1 MNERHLRSL
10 HLFPIIACLMLAGC
24 FGDNK
29 NIGGTD
35 GSNPPPGS
43 VQPPP
48 PAPPPDINS
57 PPIISGT
64 PPTSITV
71 GQSWSFQP
79 TISDPDG
86 DSLTVSAS
94 NLPSWLS
101 LNSSTGLT
109 QGTPGEGDVRT
120 WSGISLTVSDGQAT
134 ASLAPFSLNVVAQ
147 GAVTGSATLSWS
159 PPTERADGSPIGEL
173 EGYEVLYGQRSRDY
187 DIVVEIHNPGI
198 TRYVIESLGPG
209 TWYFAVKAVTADG
222 LESAPSQEV
231 SKTIG

>member
-1 MNERHLRSL
+1 
-10 HLFPIIACLMLAGC
+10 MLAGC
-24 FGDNK
+24 FGDNE
-29 NIGGTD
+29 NIGG
-35 GSNPPPGS
+35 S
-43 VQPPP
+43 
-48 PAPPPDINS
+48 PASNS
-57 PPIISGT
+57 PPTISGT

-101 LNSSTGLT
+101 LDAGTGLT

-134 ASLAPFSLNVVAQ
+134 ASLSPFSVNVVAQ

>member
-1 MNERHLRSL
+1 MNERHVRSL

-35 GSNPPPGS
+35 GSNPPPGGS
-43 VQPPP
+43 QPPP
-48 PAPPPDINS
+48 ASNS
-57 PPIISGT
+57 PPTISGT

-101 LNSSTGLT
+101 LNSSTGRV

-134 ASLAPFSLNVVAQ
+134 ASLSPFSVNVIAQ
-147 GAVTGSATLSWS
+147 GAATGSATLSWM
-159 PPTERADGSPIGEL
+159 PPTERVDGSPIGEL
-173 EGYEVLYGQRSRDY
+173 AGYEVLWGQTSRDY
-187 DIVVEIHNPGI
+187 DNVVELDAGI
-198 TRYVIESLGPG
+198 TRYFISGLGPG
-209 TWYFAVKAVTADG
+209 TWYFAIRSKTADG
-222 LESAPSQEV
+222 LESQLSQEV
-231 SKTIG
+231 SKTI